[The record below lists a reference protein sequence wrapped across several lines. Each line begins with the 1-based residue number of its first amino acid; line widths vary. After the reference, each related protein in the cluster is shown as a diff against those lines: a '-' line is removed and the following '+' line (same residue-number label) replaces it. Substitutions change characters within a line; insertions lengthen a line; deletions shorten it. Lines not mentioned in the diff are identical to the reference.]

1 MTEFLASHPKSPRVP
16 QARYWLGRSHAARGQ
31 HAEAARAY
39 LELYKTSPRDPR
51 AQDALVGLAGA
62 MNGLKK
68 PKDAC
73 RVLGELDSVYGAKLT
88 PAQKAEAK
96 ALRTKAKCAA

>member
-1 MTEFLASHPKSPRVP
+1 MTDFLAAYPKSPRVP
-16 QARYWLGRSHAARGQ
+16 QARYWLGKSYAERSQ

-51 AQDALVGLAGA
+51 AQDALLGLAGA

-73 RVLGELDSVYGAKLT
+73 RVLGELESVYGPKLT
-88 PAQKAEAK
+88 PGQKADAK
-96 ALRTKAKCAA
+96 ALQTKAKCEA